1 MPDLD
6 AAELVRS
13 LEKTTG
19 YLDRFIAAEAQKRAN
34 KLAVDYAK
42 AADERIR
49 ENAVDMQR
57 LGDLVAELQRQM
69 RPLLCTSAA
78 YHALDRHLRDIAH
91 NAKECGT
98 DVPLGALRDAMA
110 AAHAAGHAEYER
122 QQKEKADAR
131 QQQAGA

>member
-6 AAELVRS
+6 VAELARS

-19 YLDRFIAAEAQKRAN
+19 YLDKYIAAEAQKRAN

-49 ENAVDMQR
+49 ENATDMQR
-57 LGDLVAELQRQM
+57 LQDLVAELRRQM

-78 YHALDRHLRDIAH
+78 YQALSKHLEDVAH
-91 NAKECGT
+91 NATQCGT
-98 DVPLGALRDAMA
+98 DVPVEALRDAMVA
-110 AAHAAGHAEYER
+110 ARAAGHAEYER
-122 QQKEKADAR
+122 QKKEKA
-131 QQQAGA
+131 GG